1 MSKSIKLI
9 VNYLLGPLLF
19 IILSYVIYK
28 QIINQHDLAIR
39 WEEIK
44 RSWND
49 PLLSAAII
57 LMFLNWGIEAI
68 KMKFLLR
75 HLEAITFLKS
85 LKCVF
90 AGCSITMLTP
100 NRTGEFGG
108 RILFLKQENRVK
120 AISINIIGSIAQLI
134 ITMVLGCLSS
144 YYFLFCVE
152 ENHLKS
158 FSFLTNTVLL
168 LGIFAC
174 IILFYLYFRIKY
186 FLKIVNKIKT
196 VKKWIKYIEVIGDY
210 STKEL
215 LTVLIYSLFR
225 YTVFIL
231 QYIFILKVMHVDI
244 ETSTSILL
252 MMLFY
257 FIMALA
263 PTIGFTELPV
273 RASLSLVLFGAYA
286 TNVFGIQVA
295 TFSIWIINLLIPA
308 IIGTLIISSFRR
320 LSKNETH
327 ENN

>member
-19 IILSYVIYK
+19 VVLSYVIYK
-28 QIINQHDLAIR
+28 QIINQQDLAIR

-44 RSWND
+44 RSWNN
-49 PLLSAAII
+49 PLFYTVFV
-57 LMFLNWGIEAI
+57 LMFLNWGIEAM
-68 KMKFLLR
+68 KMRYLLR
-75 HLEAITFLKS
+75 HLEVITFLKS

-108 RILFLKQENRVK
+108 RILFLKEENRAK

-134 ITMVLGCLSS
+134 ITMILGCLSS
-144 YYFLFCVE
+144 YYFLFCAE
-152 ENHLKS
+152 NNHLKH
-158 FSFLTNTVLL
+158 FSFLTNTVLF
-168 LGIFAC
+168 LGLFAC
-174 IILFYLYFRIKY
+174 FVLLCLYFRIKY
-186 FLKIVNKIKT
+186 FLKILNKFKI
-196 VKKWIKYIEVIGDY
+196 VKKWIKYIEVIGEY
-210 STKEL
+210 SKKEL

-225 YTVFIL
+225 YMIFIL

-273 RASLSLVLFGAYA
+273 RASLSLVLFGAYTRNLFA
-286 TNVFGIQVA
+286 IQVA
-295 TFSIWIINLLIPA
+295 TFSIWLINLLIPA
-308 IIGTLIISSFRR
+308 IIGILIISSFRR
-320 LSKNETH
+320 LSKNDIH